1 MEVDILKL
9 QFHTKLS
16 YGIGGLA
23 DNAMFTLIETFL
35 LFYLTTV
42 VGIKPATA
50 GTILALG
57 CIWEAFCGPISGYL
71 SDNIETRFGKRKPFL
86 LAAAVPAA
94 IVTSLLFTSID
105 MSYGLK
111 VVYYGLMTILFWWC
125 FAIFFVPYMTWGSEL
140 TTDYHE
146 RTVLRSYAYV
156 FNQIGKGLGMV
167 MPSVFV
173 AFLIGMGRTLEQ
185 SWSAVGILVG
195 VASGAALLICALTI
209 KKTDVPNFVK
219 DPNKEKVLTVK
230 NVKNMFKEY
239 FQILKLKPIRYII
252 GSSLIYLIANTIF
265 ASDMVYYF
273 TYNLGLP
280 AVQISAITLLMTVAG
295 IVLTP
300 LIAACSGKTDKK
312 ITFMAGMIFSGIVL
326 IGARVIG
333 VNSFTA
339 CCLMCGLFA
348 VGNTCYWQLM
358 PSMIYDVCEAE
369 ELASG
374 EKHSGAV
381 ISLQALSESLS
392 TAAGVQILGIILE
405 QAGFNEAATVQGAAA
420 LTWVSNSF
428 SLLPGIGMLIVAFV
442 ISRYPIN
449 KHTFPRIL
457 EGVEKRRRG
466 EPVNMD
472 DYDDIF

>member
-1 MEVDILKL
+1 MNLK
-9 QFHTKLS
+9 FHTKLS

-42 VGIKPATA
+42 VGIKPAAA

-57 CIWEAFCGPISGYL
+57 CIWEAFCGPISGFL

-86 LAAAVPAA
+86 LVAAVPAV

-111 VVYYGLMTILFWWC
+111 VIYYGLMTILFWWC

-140 TTDYHE
+140 TSDYHE
-146 RTVLRSYAYV
+146 RTVLRSYVYV
-156 FNQIGKGLGMV
+156 LNQIGKGLGMV
-167 MPSVFV
+167 LPSVLV
-173 AFLIGMGRTLEQ
+173 AFLMGIGRTLEQ
-185 SWSAVGILVG
+185 SWSAVGMTVG
-195 VASGAALLICALTI
+195 IASGAALLICALTI
-209 KKTDVPNFVK
+209 KKTDVPGFVK
-219 DPNKEKVLTVK
+219 DPDKEKILTAE
-230 NVKNMFKEY
+230 NIKNMFREY

-252 GSSLIYLIANTIF
+252 GASLIYLIANTIF
-265 ASDMVYYF
+265 ASDLVYYF

-295 IVLTP
+295 IALTP
-300 LIAACSGKTDKK
+300 FIAACAGKTDKK
-312 ITFMAGMIFSGIVL
+312 LTFMAGMIFSGVIL
-326 IGARVIG
+326 IGARFVG
-333 VNSFTA
+333 VSSFA
-339 CCLMCGLFA
+339 ASCLMCGLFA

-358 PSMIYDVCEAE
+358 PSMIYDVCEVE

-392 TAAGVQILGIILE
+392 AAAGVQILGIILQ
-405 QAGFNEAATVQGAAA
+405 QAGFNEAAAVQGASA

-449 KHTFPRIL
+449 KNTFPRIL
-457 EGVEKRRRG
+457 EGVERRRRG
-466 EPVNMD
+466 EAVNLEE
-472 DYDDIF
+472 YGDIF

>member
-1 MEVDILKL
+1 MKLK
-9 QFHTKLS
+9 FHTKLS

-42 VGIKPATA
+42 VGIKPAAA

-86 LAAAVPAA
+86 LAAAVPAV
-94 IVTSLLFTSID
+94 IVTTLLFTSIE

-111 VVYYGLMTILFWWC
+111 VIYYGLMTILFWWC

-156 FNQIGKGLGMV
+156 FNQLGKGLGMV
-167 MPSVFV
+167 MPSIFV
-173 AFLIGMGRTLEQ
+173 AFLMTRGRSLEQ
-185 SWSAVGILVG
+185 SWSAVGLTVG
-195 VASGAALLICALTI
+195 AASGVALLICALTI
-209 KKTDVPNFVK
+209 KKTDVPDFVK
-219 DPNKEKVLTVK
+219 DPNREKILTVK
-230 NVKNMFKEY
+230 KVKAMFVEY
-239 FQILKLKPIRYII
+239 LQILKLKPIRYII
-252 GSSLIYLIANTIF
+252 GASLIYLIANTIF
-265 ASDMVYYF
+265 ASDMVYFY
-273 TYNLGLP
+273 TYNLGLS
-280 AVQISAITLLMTVAG
+280 AVQISAITLLMTAAG
-295 IVLTP
+295 ILLTP
-300 LIAACSGKTDKK
+300 MIAVCAGKTDKK
-312 ITFMAGMIFSGIVL
+312 LTFMAGMIISGIIL
-326 IGARVIG
+326 IAARFIG
-333 VNSFTA
+333 VHSFAA
-339 CCLMCGLFA
+339 CCLMCGFFA

-369 ELASG
+369 ELSSG

-405 QAGFNEAATVQGAAA
+405 QAGFNEAAAVQGTAA

-466 EPVNMD
+466 EPVNME
-472 DYDDIF
+472 DYNDIF

>member
-1 MEVDILKL
+1 MEVDILK
-9 QFHTKLS
+9 FHTKLS

-35 LFYLTTV
+35 LFFLTTV

-50 GTILALG
+50 GTILAIG
-57 CIWEAFCGPISGYL
+57 CVWEAFCGPISGYL
-71 SDNIETRFGKRKPFL
+71 SDHIETRFGKRKPFL
-86 LAAAVPAA
+86 LIAAVPAA
-94 IVTSLLFTSID
+94 VVTSLLFTSID
-105 MSYGLK
+105 MSYGPK
-111 VVYYGLMTILFWWC
+111 VFYYGLMTILFWWC

-156 FNQIGKGLGMV
+156 FNQVGKGLGMV

-173 AFLIGMGRTLEQ
+173 AFLMGLGRTLEQ
-185 SWSAVGILVG
+185 SWSAVGMTVG
-195 VASGAALLICALTI
+195 IASGASLLICALTI
-209 KKTDVPNFVK
+209 KETDVPGFVK
-219 DPNKEKVLTVK
+219 DPNKEKILTNQNIK
-230 NVKNMFKEY
+230 SMFKEY
-239 FQILKLKPIRYII
+239 FQILKLRPIRYII
-252 GSSLIYLIANTIF
+252 GASLIYLIANTIF
-265 ASDMVYYF
+265 LSDMVYYF
-273 TYNLGLP
+273 TFNLQLP

-295 IVLTP
+295 IALTP

-312 ITFMAGMIFSGIVL
+312 LTFMAGMVFSGIIL
-326 IGARVIG
+326 IAARVIG
-333 VNSFTA
+333 VNSFGA
-339 CCLMCGLFA
+339 SCLMCGLFA

-392 TAAGVQILGIILE
+392 AAAGVQILGIILE
-405 QAGFNEAATVQGAAA
+405 QAGFNEAVTAQTTTA
-420 LTWVSNSF
+420 LNWVSSSF
-428 SLLPGIGMLIVAFV
+428 SLIPGIGMLIVAFV

-466 EPVNMD
+466 EAVDMEE
-472 DYDDIF
+472 YKDIF